1 MRHRFHEEP
10 SEKEEDNLEDM
21 SIIRQLNIQPLR
33 FNNRKLRTEA
43 DEIKSRDRR
52 RMKSGSH
59 HTVRLSL
66 IADKDTARMPKLNDR
81 QSHQLRSL

>member
-21 SIIRQLNIQPLR
+21 S
-33 FNNRKLRTEA
+33 KLRTEA